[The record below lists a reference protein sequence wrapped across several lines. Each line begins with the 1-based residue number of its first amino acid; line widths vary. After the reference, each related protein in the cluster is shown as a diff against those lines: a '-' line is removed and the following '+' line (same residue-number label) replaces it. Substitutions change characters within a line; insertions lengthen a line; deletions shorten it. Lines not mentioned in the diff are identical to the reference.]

1 MTTLLTTS
9 YRIADFSNKKMP
21 EPGEKIVYICGEF
34 DVLHMSHVEALK
46 KAKELG
52 DFVYVGV
59 YDDITVN
66 KRKGKYNPVLN
77 INERCLNLLALK
89 YVDDVIFGAPE
100 MITQDLIHNLNVD
113 IVIQFVTPKMKEGKI
128 DKEEKIYEAAKK
140 VGKLKEVEISGELTN
155 DVLSERI
162 WENKEQYIKKYIKKS
177 AKVDDHIKINGQEVQ
192 HI

>member
-1 MTTLLTTS
+1 M
-9 YRIADFSNKKMP
+9 
-21 EPGEKIVYICGEF
+21 
-34 DVLHMSHVEALK
+34 
-46 KAKELG
+46 
-52 DFVYVGV
+52 GV

>member
-1 MTTLLTTS
+1 MNVTLLE
-9 YRIADFSNKKMP
+9 ASNILNKMA
-21 EPGEKIVYICGEF
+21 EMDGIVITNINSQIPPNEIKQWNDC
-34 DVLHMSHVEALK
+34 LK
-46 KAKELG
+46 KAKESG

-113 IVIQFVTPKMKEGKI
+113 IVIQFITPKIKEGKCYRE
-128 DKEEKIYEAAKK
+128 DKIYEAAKK

>member
-1 MTTLLTTS
+1 
-9 YRIADFSNKKMP
+9 
-21 EPGEKIVYICGEF
+21 
-34 DVLHMSHVEALK
+34 
-46 KAKELG
+46 
-52 DFVYVGV
+52 
-59 YDDITVN
+59 
-66 KRKGKYNPVLN
+66 
-77 INERCLNLLALK
+77 
-89 YVDDVIFGAPE
+89 
-100 MITQDLIHNLNVD
+100 
-113 IVIQFVTPKMKEGKI
+113 MKEGNI